1 MKHALRIPRRHL
13 APVVMAAVV
22 LLAACSGRLG
32 AARHDPIAPVRA
44 EFDAADV
51 NGDEALNRDEL
62 AAGLPQLLDA
72 FAAIDTDGNG
82 LISVAELGSYL
93 QWQRVLRRRPGD
105 PVETLRR

>member
-1 MKHALRIPRRHL
+1 MNHTLRKTHRHL
-13 APVVMAAVV
+13 APVLMTVV
-22 LLAACSGRLG
+22 FLLAACGGRLG
-32 AARHDPIAPVRA
+32 AARPDPIAPVRA

-51 NGDEALNRDEL
+51 NGDEALDRDEI

-72 FAAIDTDGNG
+72 FEAIDTDGSG
-82 LISVAELGSYL
+82 LVSVAELGSYL